1 MNGLDEPHL
10 VNLVNPVKNAVS
22 ARLRG
27 YGKTAAMAATSV
39 AGESP
44 IFLLDYAVRFL
55 RVALLLSVWRIVM
68 ARHPVAGGMSLG
80 EVLTYTLVAELFA
93 EQFACRI
100 GLEDSLWDG
109 NVATRFARPMSLVE
123 QFTSETVGKW
133 AVGWV
138 LCSIPL
144 LLAAPLLGVDPWP
157 ASVAAGLLFAVSMVL
172 SVSIGLAL
180 EFIMGA
186 LLVWF
191 QLSPWSINRTRDAIA
206 ALVSGRVIPLA
217 LLPWGLGRAFEWLP
231 FAAAVSAPLRIFIG
245 AGDPLC
251 LLAVQAA
258 WAIGLWP
265 VALWMWRANRQRLA
279 GYGG

>member
-1 MNGLDEPHL
+1 
-10 VNLVNPVKNAVS
+10 
-22 ARLRG
+22 
-27 YGKTAAMAATSV
+27 MAAAAV

-55 RVALLLSVWRIVM
+55 RVALLLSVWRIVL
-68 ARHPVAGGMSLG
+68 AGRGPVDGMSLG
-80 EVLTYTLVAELFA
+80 AVLTYTLIAEVFA

-100 GLEDSLWDG
+100 GLEDSLWEG
-109 NVATRFARPMSLVE
+109 NVATRFVRPMSLVE

-133 AVGWV
+133 VVGWV

-144 LLAAPLLGVDPWP
+144 LLAAPLLGVDPRP
-157 ASVAAGLLFAVSMVL
+157 ASLQAGLLFAVSMVL

-180 EFIMGA
+180 EFVMGA

-231 FAAAVSAPLRIFIG
+231 FAAAVSAPLRIYTST
-245 AGDPLC
+245 GDAVVV
-251 LLAVQAA
+251 LAMQAV
-258 WAIGLWP
+258 WAVGLWP